1 MLLGQTPAVL
11 NLFFKPCYFCFP
23 EVEEENEEEEAEE
36 EEDEEDEE
44 ESNIHSYNDQLTTFL
59 EDLLSQQ
66 KEQNQQG
73 LQLAPHREEE
83 EEEDDE
89 ETWTSELT
97 RYCQIDVCVHACRME
112 SGFGM
117 WANFCNF
124 LDNSELFVGVYIYI
138 YFVLL
143 CIYSAQKLCTRSCSN
158 KWSECNTV
166 TDLTCVPVHVIK
178 TWVNNARTLHI
189 YNLYFV
195 LWTEMTI
202 QMQNHFN
209 TSVTTKSLNS

>member
-1 MLLGQTPAVL
+1 MLLAQTPVL

-23 EVEEENEEEEAEE
+23 EEVEEENEEEA
-36 EEDEEDEE
+36 EEDEE

-97 RYCQIDVCVHACRME
+97 RYCQIDMRVHACKME
-112 SGFGM
+112 SGFDM

-124 LDNSELFVGVYIYI
+124 LDNSELFVGVYTLYI
-138 YFVLL
+138 TSVHI
-143 CIYSAQKLCTRSCSN
+143 IYSAQKLCTRSCSN
-158 KWSECNTV
+158 KWSECNIALLDPTRV
-166 TDLTCVPVHVIK
+166 FQC
-178 TWVNNARTLHI
+178 
-189 YNLYFV
+189 
-195 LWTEMTI
+195 M
-202 QMQNHFN
+202 
-209 TSVTTKSLNS
+209 S